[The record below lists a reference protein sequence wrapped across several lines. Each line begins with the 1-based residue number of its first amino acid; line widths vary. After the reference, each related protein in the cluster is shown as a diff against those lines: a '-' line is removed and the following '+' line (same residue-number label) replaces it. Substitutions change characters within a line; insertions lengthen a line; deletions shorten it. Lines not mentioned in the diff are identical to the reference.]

1 MKKYILTTLLF
12 IGSSLSLFSQ
22 REISPSDSFVIF
34 GKVKKAT
41 TIKIKDLTTF
51 TSVKIPQQ
59 IIYNHKGEIKDTIQ
73 NLEGIPLESI
83 LLNTEYIYTKPK
95 ELNEFYFVFK
105 ATDGYRVVFSWNEIY
120 NAKSDFYILSKINGQ
135 PIAESKN
142 RIIFIST
149 SDKKPG
155 RRYIKALSSI
165 EVKQLE

>member
-1 MKKYILTTLLF
+1 MKKHILTTLLF

-105 ATDGYRVVFSWNEIY
+105 ATDGYRWCFHGMKFTTPN
-120 NAKSDFYILSKINGQ
+120 LT
-135 PIAESKN
+135 
-142 RIIFIST
+142 FISLPKSMGNPLQNQKT
-149 SDKKPG
+149 ESYLYPLP
-155 RRYIKALSSI
+155 IKNQEEGISKHCQVS
-165 EVKQLE
+165 K